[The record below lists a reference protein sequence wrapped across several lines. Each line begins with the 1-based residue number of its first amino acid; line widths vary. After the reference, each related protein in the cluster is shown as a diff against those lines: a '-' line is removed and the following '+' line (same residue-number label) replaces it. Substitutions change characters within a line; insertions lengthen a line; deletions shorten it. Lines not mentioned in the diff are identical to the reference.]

1 METLNWVLVSALTAL
16 AALAAVALSFRL
28 DLEGRAERALA
39 FSLLFWALI
48 VAPIFTLGYCNWLY
62 RAPVALLSLA
72 LSGGVLALCAR
83 GQSVAAFWARLRSE
97 LVELATLL
105 PDSVKLCWRA
115 RSFSVLGLLGAL
127 GVLAFTVFLTYL
139 APADESW
146 DGLYYHQPIVGFAL
160 QSHGFGLVELP
171 NTVLAQT
178 INGYPKLGEAFSLWF
193 VLFTDKT
200 WIEIGGSL
208 AAPGLMLAIYLL
220 ARRYTTDRAACVG
233 WATVVLLMPAI
244 SSQLRST
251 MIDIELWLFALGA
264 VHFATRVRFRP
275 QHAALALLACALLL
289 GTKSTGLVLVPPI
302 LLAVCVRGMRRSE
315 DSSFALSIAAGL
327 ALVASIGAL
336 TLVRN
341 FRAFHDPFWPVSY
354 RNAALGLDFPG
365 LATLQQVAP
374 DPKFAEFLRRAYDSP
389 ARGVRDI
396 ILRGYGYAVPWV
408 VLPFGVLGLA
418 DGLVV
423 AARGV
428 LRRAREPLAENL
440 SLVALLTLLPL
451 CASPSFSNARYN
463 LQAVAVAVL
472 GIVWLSERRSAPR
485 LQEGALAASVSLSLM
500 AMVWSGYLWGLSLTF
515 ADIGQLAAHSK
526 AERASLNFSSF
537 QMPPRVAAL
546 REAELGPG
554 DMAVF
559 TRDLSFIGVLWND
572 KFSNR
577 VSYLSPAGEK
587 SLLAELA
594 RRDARWVAVGANS
607 ASRRLLDRSPGYEF
621 VGSAAQQD
629 KTVIYRRR
637 LRGGAAPTPA
647 QPH

>member
-1 METLNWVLVSALTAL
+1 METLNWLLLCALTTST
-16 AALAAVALSFRL
+16 ALAAVALSFTL
-28 DLEGRAERALA
+28 DLQGRAERALA
-39 FSLLFWALI
+39 FYLLFWALI
-48 VAPIFTLGYCNWLY
+48 VAPIFALGYCNWLY
-62 RAPVALLSLA
+62 RAPVALLSLV
-72 LSGGVLALCAR
+72 LSGSVLVLCTR
-83 GQSVAAFWARLRSE
+83 GQSVATFLLRLRSE
-97 LVELATLL
+97 LLELGTLL

-127 GVLAFTVFLTYL
+127 GVVAFTVLLTYL

-171 NTVLAQT
+171 NTLLAQT

-200 WIEIGGSL
+200 WIEVGGSL
-208 AAPGLMLAIYLL
+208 AAPGLMLAIYVL
-220 ARRYTTDRAACVG
+220 ARRYTADRAACIG

-244 SSQLRST
+244 SSQLRTT
-251 MIDIELWLFALGA
+251 MIDIELWLFALCA
-264 VHFATRVRFRP
+264 VHFATRLRFRP
-275 QHAALALLACALLL
+275 QHAALALLACAMLL

-302 LLAVCVRGMRRSE
+302 LLAVCMRGMRSSE
-315 DSSFALSIAAGL
+315 GKAFALPIAAGF

-354 RNAALGLDFPG
+354 RNNAFGLDFPG

-374 DPKFAEFLRRAYDSP
+374 DPEFTEFLRRAYDSP
-389 ARGVRDI
+389 AGGVRDI

-418 DGLVV
+418 DCAVV
-423 AARGV
+423 AVRSV
-428 LRRAREPLAENL
+428 LRRARDPLAENL
-440 SLVALLTLLPL
+440 LLVALLTLLPL

-463 LQAVAVAVL
+463 LQAVALAIL
-472 GIVWLSERRSAPR
+472 CIVWLSERTSALR
-485 LQEGALAASVSLSLM
+485 LQEGALGASVFLSLM
-500 AMVWSGYLWGLSLTF
+500 AMVWSGYLWGLGLTF
-515 ADIGQLAAHSK
+515 ADIGQLASRSK
-526 AERASLNFSSF
+526 AERASLNFSAF
-537 QMPPRVAAL
+537 QMPARVAAL

-554 DMAVF
+554 DTAVF

-577 VSYLSPAGEK
+577 VSYLSPKGEQ
-587 SLLAELA
+587 SLLTELA
-594 RRDARWVAVGANS
+594 RREARWVAVGGNS
-607 ASRRLLDRSPGYEF
+607 ASRRLLDRSPDYEF

-637 LRGGAAPTPA
+637 SRGVPA
-647 QPH
+647 QATARPH